1 MQTLPLPRLN
11 PRVSRMDP
19 STRELEILQLI
30 VHGRSNKEAASD
42 LGISTETVKTHL
54 RSLFRKLGVLDRTQ
68 AVVEGFR
75 RGIVHLD
82 ELS

>member
-1 MQTLPLPRLN
+1 MHTLSLPRLKQFVGRTN
-11 PRVSRMDP
+11 PSE
-19 STRELEILQLI
+19 RELQILQLI
-30 VHGRSNKEAASD
+30 VRGRSNKEAAGD

-54 RSLFRKLGVLDRTQ
+54 RSLFRKLGVMDRTQ

-75 RGIVHLD
+75 RGIAHLD